1 MKDVK
6 TATLILNPERHYFGS
21 KKIRFCGK
29 IFNSKRI
36 RLGLTKVNTLN
47 KSLQKKGDLME
58 FSITDTI

>member
-6 TATLILNPERHYFGS
+6 TATVILNPERHYFGC
-21 KKIRFCGK
+21 KKIKFCSK

-36 RLGLTKVNTLN
+36 RLGVTKVNTLN
-47 KSLQKKGDLME
+47 KSLQKKGDPME